1 MTGGAPTA
9 GPVMGETMRGLLN
22 MLTALARTALA
33 AGVMAG
39 AGMVWASAQEDRQT
53 LNYRDAEIGAVI
65 DDVSLLTGYT
75 FIVDPE
81 VRGRVTITSQAA
93 LTPQEVFQVFLA
105 TLRVN
110 GYAAVRNSPGVFQ
123 IVPEAEGARAGAP
136 VRSATRQDESFL
148 TRVFRLR
155 NTAARDAV
163 RAIAPMISASG
174 AANAVEGGNL
184 IVVVDYASNVQAVA
198 EALQAM
204 DVDTSTVEM
213 VVLENIPAED
223 LVAIVERLRT
233 RTAQGEDDRAFAVTV
248 AAVPA
253 SNSLLLRGE
262 PRAVGEM
269 IALARRI
276 DAVSASNQSFRVIY
290 LDHAE
295 GEDLVPILDQFAEA
309 LSPGDS
315 ATRQVSIAHHAPTN
329 AIIINADPDI
339 LRELDQ
345 VIGRLDVRRPQV
357 QVEAIVVEVSDQA
370 ARDLGVQFLLAGSG
384 DNAPFAYTRYGAQR
398 APDLLA
404 LTGALATNS
413 LSTDSD
419 ADSDGGSAD
428 PFSLRNLALS
438 SLLGARGG
446 ALGLSVQDG
455 DDGALFGLV
464 LNALDQD
471 TQSNV
476 LSKPQLMVLDNE
488 EATLMVGQ
496 EIPITTGEALGANN
510 ANPFRQI
517 DRQNVGVQLLVRP
530 QINDGDTIRL
540 RIRQEVSSIQGP
552 VSADFQELITN
563 QREIET
569 TVLADDGEI
578 IVLGGLIERDE
589 QILNDAVPGLS
600 RLPFAGRLF
609 RNESRSET
617 RRNLMVFIR
626 PVIVRDAADVRRV
639 TEESYGFAVDQQ
651 RRASGGRSSL
661 SEMVDLMLGRDD
673 PFARP
678 APDLAEEDE

>member
-1 MTGGAPTA
+1 MK
-9 GPVMGETMRGLLN
+9 PVF
-22 MLTALARTALA
+22 TALTGLIRLCLAVGVLALA
-33 AGVMAG
+33 AGPLA
-39 AGMVWASAQEDRQT
+39 AAQGERQT
-53 LNYRDAEIGAVI
+53 LNFRDAEIGAVI

-75 FIVDPE
+75 FIVDPD
-81 VRGRVTITSQAA
+81 VRGRVTITSQAE
-93 LTPQEVFQVFLA
+93 LTAEEVFQVFLA

-110 GYAAVRNSPGVFQ
+110 GYAAVRTAPGVFQ

-136 VRSATRQDESFL
+136 VRSATRANETFL
-148 TRVFRLR
+148 TQVFRLR
-155 NTAARDAV
+155 NTSARDAV
-163 RAIAPMISASG
+163 RAIGPMISASG

-184 IVVVDYASNVQAVA
+184 IVVVDFASNIESVA
-198 EALQAM
+198 EALRAM
-204 DVDTSTVEM
+204 DVDNSTVEM

-223 LVAIVERLRT
+223 LVSIVERLRT

-253 SNSLLLRGE
+253 SNALLLRGE
-262 PRAVGEM
+262 PAAVGEM
-269 IALARRI
+269 ITLVRRI

-295 GEDLVPILDQFAEA
+295 GADLVPILSEFAAA
-309 LSPGDS
+309 LSPGEG
-315 ATRQVSIAHHAPTN
+315 ARQVRIAHHAPTN
-329 AIIINADPDI
+329 AIIANADPDI

-345 VIGRLDVRRPQV
+345 VISRLDVRRPQV

-370 ARDLGVQFLLAGSG
+370 ARDLGVQFLLAGEG
-384 DNAPFAYTRYGAQR
+384 DDAPFAYTRYGAQR

-404 LTGALATNS
+404 LTGALV
-413 LSTDSD
+413 TDSFSNVD
-419 ADSDGGSAD
+419 DDGGAGRL
-428 PFSLRNLALS
+428 SLRDLALS

-446 ALGLSVQDG
+446 AIGFGVQDG

-471 TQSNV
+471 TESNV

-488 EATLMVGQ
+488 EASLLVGQ
-496 EIPITTGEALGANN
+496 QIPITTGEALGANN

-517 DRQNVGVQLLVRP
+517 ERQDVGVQLFVRP
-530 QINDGDTIRL
+530 QINDGDAIRL
-540 RIRQEVSSIQGP
+540 NIRQEVSSVQGP

-563 QREIET
+563 QRELET

-589 QILNDAVPGLS
+589 QILTDAVPGLS
-600 RLPFAGRLF
+600 RLPLAGRLF
-609 RNESRSET
+609 QNENRSET

-626 PVIVRDAADVRRV
+626 PVIVRDAEDMRRL
-639 TEESYGFAVDQQ
+639 TQESYQYAVGQQ
-651 RRASGGRSSL
+651 RQASGGRSSL
-661 SEMVDLMLGRDD
+661 EDMVDMMLG
-673 PFARP
+673 
-678 APDLAEEDE
+678 PDSQLAAGGEE

>member
-1 MTGGAPTA
+1 
-9 GPVMGETMRGLLN
+9 MGETMRGLMNTLSA
-22 MLTALARTALA
+22 LTLA
-33 AGVMAG
+33 AGLIAVA
-39 AGMVWASAQEDRQT
+39 ALTPAIAQDDRQT
-53 LNYRDAEIGAVI
+53 LNFRDAEIGAVI

-75 FIVDPE
+75 FIVDPD

-93 LTPQEVFQVFLA
+93 LTPQEVFQVFLS

-110 GYAAVRNSPGVFQ
+110 GYAAVRTAPGVFQ

-136 VRSATRQDESFL
+136 IRSATRQNETFL
-148 TRVFRLR
+148 TQVFRLR

-163 RAIAPMISASG
+163 RAIGPMVSASG
-174 AANAVEGGNL
+174 AANAVEAGNL
-184 IVVVDYASNVQAVA
+184 IVVVDFASNVDAVG
-198 EALQAM
+198 EALRAM
-204 DVDTSTVEM
+204 DVDNSTVEM

-233 RTAQGEDDRAFAVTV
+233 RTAQGEEDRAFAVTV

-253 SNSLLLRGE
+253 SNALLLRGDA
-262 PRAVGEM
+262 RAVGEM

-295 GEDLVPILDQFAEA
+295 GEDLVPILDQFAQA
-309 LSPGDS
+309 LSPGEGS
-315 ATRQVSIAHHAPTN
+315 ARQVSIAHHAPTN

-339 LRELDQ
+339 LRELEQ

-384 DNAPFAYTRYGAQR
+384 DDAPFAYTRYGAQR

-404 LTGALATNS
+404 LTGALV
-413 LSTDSD
+413 TDSFSGD
-419 ADSDGGSAD
+419 TADSGQL
-428 PFSLRNLALS
+428 SLRDLALS

-446 ALGLSVQDG
+446 ALGFGIQDG

-471 TQSNV
+471 TESNV
-476 LSKPQLMVLDNE
+476 LSKPQIMVLDNE
-488 EATLMVGQ
+488 EASLMVGQ
-496 EIPITTGEALGANN
+496 EIPITTGEALGSNN

-517 DRQNVGVQLLVRP
+517 EREPVGVQLYVRP

-563 QREIET
+563 QRELET
-569 TVLADDGEI
+569 TVLADDGQI

-589 QILNDAVPGLS
+589 QILSDAVPGLS
-600 RLPFAGRLF
+600 RLPVAGRLF

-639 TEESYGFAVDQQ
+639 TRDSYDYAVGQQ
-651 RRASGGRSSL
+651 REASGGRSSL
-661 SEMVDLMLGRDD
+661 QDMVDVMLGGED

-678 APDLAEEDE
+678 LPDSDSEDE

>member
-1 MTGGAPTA
+1 MTAMLNALTGHARA
-9 GPVMGETMRGLLN
+9 AACAVMLAALLLGP
-22 MLTALARTALA
+22 ALA
-33 AGVMAG
+33 
-39 AGMVWASAQEDRQT
+39 QDERQT
-53 LNYRDAEIGAVI
+53 LNFRDAEIGAVI

-75 FIVDPE
+75 FIVDPD

-93 LTPQEVFQVFLA
+93 LTPQEVFQVFLS

-110 GYAAVRNSPGVFQ
+110 GYAAVRTAPGVFQ

-148 TRVFRLR
+148 TQVFRLR
-155 NTAARDAV
+155 NTSARDAV
-163 RAIAPMISASG
+163 RAIGPMISASG

-184 IVVVDYASNVQAVA
+184 IVVVDFASNVQAV
-198 EALQAM
+198 EQALRAM
-204 DVDTSTVEM
+204 DVDNSTVEM

-253 SNSLLLRGE
+253 SNALLLRGE

-295 GEDLVPILDQFAEA
+295 GEQLLPILEQFAVA
-309 LSPGDS
+309 LSPGEGS
-315 ATRQVSIAHHAPTN
+315 GAGVSIAHHAPTN
-329 AIIINADPDI
+329 AIILNADPDI
-339 LRELDQ
+339 LRELEQ

-370 ARDLGVQFLLAGSG
+370 ARDLGVQFLLAGQG
-384 DNAPFAYTRYGAQR
+384 DDAPFAYTRYGAQR

-404 LTGALATNS
+404 LTGALV
-413 LSTDSD
+413 TDSFD
-419 ADSDGGSAD
+419 TGDDQTSSGQL
-428 PFSLRNLALS
+428 SLRDLALG

-446 ALGLSVQDG
+446 TLGVGVQDG

-464 LNALDQD
+464 INALDQD
-471 TQSNV
+471 TESNV
-476 LSKPQLMVLDNE
+476 LSKPQVMVLDNE
-488 EATLMVGQ
+488 EANLMVGQ
-496 EIPITTGEALGANN
+496 QIPITTGEALGANN

-517 DRQNVGVQLLVRP
+517 ERQDVGVQLYVRP

-540 RIRQEVSSIQGP
+540 NIRQEVSSVQGP

-563 QREIET
+563 QRTVET

-600 RLPFAGRLF
+600 RLPVAGRLF

-639 TEESYGFAVDQQ
+639 TEDSYDYAVGQQ

-661 SEMVDLMLGRDD
+661 EEMVDLMLDGDD
-673 PFARP
+673 PFGQTP
-678 APDLAEEDE
+678 PDPDERDE

>member
-1 MTGGAPTA
+1 
-9 GPVMGETMRGLLN
+9 MRGFMN
-22 MLTALARTALA
+22 TLTALVLA
-33 AGVMAG
+33 AGLLTTAG
-39 AGMVWASAQEDRQT
+39 LAPAAAQDDRQT
-53 LNYRDAEIGAVI
+53 LNFRDAEIGAVI

-93 LTPQEVFQVFLA
+93 LTPAEVFQVFLS

-110 GYAAVRNSPGVFQ
+110 GYAAVRTAPGVFQ

-136 VRSATRQDESFL
+136 LGGSTRQDETFL

-163 RAIAPMISASG
+163 RAIGPMVSASG
-174 AANAVEGGNL
+174 AANAVEAGNL
-184 IVVVDYASNVQAVA
+184 IVVIDYASNVEAVA
-198 EALQAM
+198 DALQVM
-204 DVDTSTVEM
+204 DVDNSTVEM
-213 VVLENIPAED
+213 VVLDNIPAED

-233 RTAQGEDDRAFAVTV
+233 RTAQGEEDRAFAVTV

-253 SNSLLLRGE
+253 SNALLLRGDA
-262 PRAVGEM
+262 RAVGEM
-269 IALARRI
+269 ITLARRI

-290 LDHAE
+290 LNHAE
-295 GEDLVPILDQFAEA
+295 GEDLVPILEQFANA
-309 LSPGDS
+309 LSPGGEGG
-315 ATRQVSIAHHAPTN
+315 RPVSLAHHAPTN
-329 AIIINADPDI
+329 SIIVNADPDV
-339 LRELDQ
+339 LRQLEQ
-345 VIGRLDVRRPQV
+345 VIGRLDIRRPQV
-357 QVEAIVVEVSDQA
+357 LVEAIVVEVSDQA
-370 ARDLGVQFLLAGSG
+370 ARDLGVQFLLAGQG

-404 LTGALATNS
+404 LTGALV
-413 LSTDSD
+413 TDSFSGGD
-419 ADSDGGSAD
+419 ADGSTG
-428 PFSLRNLALS
+428 LRDLALG

-446 ALGLSVQDG
+446 ALGFGFQDG
-455 DDGALFGLV
+455 DDGTLFGLV

-471 TQSNV
+471 TESNV
-476 LSKPQLMVLDNE
+476 LSKPQIMVLDNE
-488 EATLMVGQ
+488 EASLMVGQ

-517 DRQNVGVQLLVRP
+517 EREPVGVQLYVRP

-589 QILNDAVPGLS
+589 QILNDGVPGLS
-600 RLPFAGRLF
+600 RIPGAGRLF

-626 PVIVRDAADVRRV
+626 PVIVRNAADVRSV
-639 TEESYGFAVDQQ
+639 TRDSYDFAVGQQ
-651 RRASGGRSSL
+651 RQASGGRSSL
-661 SEMVDLMLGRDD
+661 ADMVDLMLGGED

-678 APDLAEEDE
+678 LPDAAREEDE

>member
-1 MTGGAPTA
+1 MRAQGGDGKSGMRT
-9 GPVMGETMRGLLN
+9 MMRGFGT
-22 MLTALARTALA
+22 MLAGLTGPALAAVLAITALA
-33 AGVMAG
+33 APG
-39 AGMVWASAQEDRQT
+39 AAQEERQT
-53 LNYRDAEIGAVI
+53 LNFRDAEIGAVI

-75 FIVDPE
+75 FIVDPD

-93 LTPQEVFQVFLA
+93 LTPDEVFQVFLS

-110 GYAAVRNSPGVFQ
+110 GYAAVRTAPGVFQ

-136 VRSATRQDESFL
+136 VGGAARQDETFL

-163 RAIAPMISASG
+163 RAIGPMVSASG

-184 IVVVDYASNVQAVA
+184 IVVVDYASNVQAIA

-204 DVDTSTVEM
+204 DVDNSTVEM
-213 VVLENIPAED
+213 VVLENIPADD

-295 GEDLVPILDQFAEA
+295 GADLVPILDQFAQA
-309 LSPGDS
+309 LSPGEG
-315 ATRQVSIAHHAPTN
+315 AARQVSIAHHAPTN
-329 AIIINADPDI
+329 AIIVNADPDI
-339 LRELDQ
+339 LRELEQ

-370 ARDLGVQFLLAGSG
+370 ARDLGVQFLLAGEG
-384 DNAPFAYTRYGAQR
+384 EDAPFAYTRYGAQR

-404 LTGALATNS
+404 LTGALVNDS
-413 LSTDSD
+413 FSGDTD
-419 ADSDGGSAD
+419 AGPAGQV
-428 PFSLRNLALS
+428 SLRDLALS

-446 ALGLSVQDG
+446 ALGFGVQDG

-471 TQSNV
+471 TESNV

-496 EIPITTGEALGANN
+496 EIPITTGEALGSNN

-517 DRQNVGVQLLVRP
+517 DRQDVGVQLVVRP

-569 TVLADDGEI
+569 TVMADDGEI

-589 QILNDAVPGLS
+589 QVLNDAVPGLS
-600 RLPFAGRLF
+600 RIPGAGRLF

-639 TEESYGFAVDQQ
+639 TEDSYDYAVGQQ
-651 RRASGGRSSL
+651 RQASGGRSSL
-661 SEMVDLMLGRDD
+661 SEMVDMMLGGAD
-673 PFARP
+673 PFAGP
-678 APDLAEEDE
+678 APETEGEDE

>member
-1 MTGGAPTA
+1 MLDTVA
-9 GPVMGETMRGLLN
+9 GLMRTSFAAGLLIV
-22 MLTALARTALA
+22 A
-33 AGVMAG
+33 AGA
-39 AGMVWASAQEDRQT
+39 AASAQDERQT
-53 LNYRDAEIGAVI
+53 LNFRDAEIGAVI

-75 FIVDPE
+75 FIVDPD
-81 VRGRVTITSQAA
+81 VRGRVTITSQSA
-93 LTPQEVFQVFLA
+93 LTSAEVFQVFLS

-110 GYAAVRNSPGVFQ
+110 GYAAVRTAPGVFQ

-136 VRSATRQDESFL
+136 IRSATRQDESFL
-148 TRVFRLR
+148 TQVFRLR

-163 RAIAPMISASG
+163 RAIGPMISASG

-184 IVVVDYASNVQAVA
+184 IVVIDYASNVNAVGQ
-198 EALQAM
+198 ALQAM
-204 DVDTSTVEM
+204 DVDTYTVEM

-248 AAVPA
+248 AAVSS
-253 SNSLLLRGE
+253 SNALLLRGE

-269 IALARRI
+269 ISLARRI

-290 LDHAE
+290 LSHAE
-295 GEDLVPILDQFAEA
+295 GEDLVPILTQFAEVLA
-309 LSPGDS
+309 PGDN
-315 ATRQVSIAHHAPTN
+315 ARAVRIAHHAPTN
-329 AIIINADPDI
+329 AIIINADPDV
-339 LRELDQ
+339 LRELEQ
-345 VIGRLDVRRPQV
+345 VIGRLDIRRPQV

-370 ARDLGVQFLLAGSG
+370 ARDLGVQFLLAGQG

-404 LTGALATNS
+404 LTGALV
-413 LSTDSD
+413 TDSLT
-419 ADSDGGSAD
+419 ATGSEGGSGQLN
-428 PFSLRNLALS
+428 LRDLALS

-446 ALGLSVQDG
+446 TLGFGFQDG

-471 TQSNV
+471 TDSNV
-476 LSKPQLMVLDNE
+476 LSKPQIMVLDNE
-488 EATLMVGQ
+488 EASLMVGQ

-517 DRQNVGVQLLVRP
+517 ERQPVGVQLFVRP

-563 QREIET
+563 QRESET

-589 QILNDAVPGLS
+589 QILNDSVPGLS
-600 RLPFAGRLF
+600 RIPGIGRLF

-626 PVIVRDAADVRRV
+626 PVIVRNAADVRRV
-639 TEESYGFAVDQQ
+639 TRDSYEFAVDQQ
-651 RRASGGRSSL
+651 RSAGAGRSSL
-661 SEMVDLMLGRDD
+661 EEMVDLMLGGED

-678 APDLAEEDE
+678 PAEEASDDE